1 MKFCSDK
8 GGNSASNTESL
19 LRLVRK
25 FNVHVRVLIW
35 SLTQSVSVFVKQ
47 IRNEAHEYFRVT
59 IEKKKIW
66 KSGKDKGCIYF

>member
-1 MKFCSDK
+1 M
-8 GGNSASNTESL
+8 
-19 LRLVRK
+19 
-25 FNVHVRVLIW
+25 NVHVRVLIW

-66 KSGKDKGCIYF
+66 KSGKDEGCIYSEFGF